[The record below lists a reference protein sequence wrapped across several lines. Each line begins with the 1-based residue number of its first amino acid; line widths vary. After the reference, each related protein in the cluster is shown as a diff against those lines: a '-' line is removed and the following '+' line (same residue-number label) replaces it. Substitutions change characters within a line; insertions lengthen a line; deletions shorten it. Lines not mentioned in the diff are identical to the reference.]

1 MRLVPLAG
9 RPEDAVRD
17 ALLSHGW
24 EGDLSRTTA
33 AGLESLAYHL
43 TQLDG
48 AALQALV
55 TTGGRLGLD
64 VVTGEDWALLAG
76 PRSRL
81 AALARPWTAPESLV
95 ELAAALGHALP
106 GDEPLLW
113 QTAGGMIALDR
124 PVLVGILNVTPDSFS
139 DGGRYPTVDAA
150 LGRAEELLRDGA
162 TILDVG
168 GESTRPGA
176 TPVPV
181 EEELARVVPVIE
193 AVVKRFHRSSQSVP
207 SVGVFVSVDTT
218 KSVVAR
224 AALDAGA
231 AIVND
236 VSGLRLDP
244 ALGGL
249 CAERGAGLVLMHSRG
264 GVGDMASLE
273 HAHYPD
279 GVLAGVRDELAGA
292 LARAAKA
299 GIAAERIVLDPGLGF
314 GKTPGQNVELLRGLG
329 ALRSLGRP
337 LLVGPS
343 RKRFLGDLT
352 ARAPEERDLA
362 TAASCALAWESG
374 ARLFRVHEPGPAR
387 DALAI
392 ASAIRPR

>member
-95 ELAAALGHALP
+95 ELAAG
-106 GDEPLLW
+106 
-113 QTAGGMIALDR
+113 
-124 PVLVGILNVTPDSFS
+124 
-139 DGGRYPTVDAA
+139 
-150 LGRAEELLRDGA
+150 
-162 TILDVG
+162 
-168 GESTRPGA
+168 
-176 TPVPV
+176 
-181 EEELARVVPVIE
+181 
-193 AVVKRFHRSSQSVP
+193 
-207 SVGVFVSVDTT
+207 
-218 KSVVAR
+218 
-224 AALDAGA
+224 
-231 AIVND
+231 
-236 VSGLRLDP
+236 
-244 ALGGL
+244 
-249 CAERGAGLVLMHSRG
+249 
-264 GVGDMASLE
+264 
-273 HAHYPD
+273 
-279 GVLAGVRDELAGA
+279 
-292 LARAAKA
+292 LARAARA
-299 GIAAERIVLDPGLGF
+299 GVGAERIVLDPGLGF
-314 GKTPGQNVELLRGLG
+314 GKTAGQNIELLRGLA